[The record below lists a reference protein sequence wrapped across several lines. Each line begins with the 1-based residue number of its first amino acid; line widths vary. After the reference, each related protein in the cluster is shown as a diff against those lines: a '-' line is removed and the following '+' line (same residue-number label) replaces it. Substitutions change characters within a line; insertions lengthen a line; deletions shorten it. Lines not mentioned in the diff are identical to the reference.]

1 MNHKTLILTT
11 LLVVAA
17 GATFVAA
24 QQAAAPR
31 SQAAADRPARPAAA
45 TFTRTSQVGGRLAPS
60 EQAYA
65 AIDGAHLM
73 QYVNDLT
80 AISRRY
86 RDRGHPQF
94 WGRIIGTEADAE
106 NAQWMLEKFRQ
117 IGLTDVRPQSFD

>member
-1 MNHKTLILTT
+1 MNHKTLIPVT
-11 LLVVAA
+11 LLVVTA
-17 GATFVAA
+17 GATFVGA
-24 QQAAAPR
+24 QRATAPA
-31 SQAAADRPARPAAA
+31 SQPAADRPARPAGA

-86 RDRGHPQF
+86 REHGHPPF
-94 WGRIIGTEADAE
+94 WGRITGTDAAAE
-106 NAQWMLEKFRQ
+106 NEQWML
-117 IGLTDVRPQSFD
+117 